1 MKRKQ
6 IAILQIISVLVI
18 CLFVLL
24 TVLYQKGYYDF
35 TFIDR
40 PSDKNGTEITTIYNM
55 LEIFTP
61 TFEFGDQIKGD
72 SVPETTVPNS
82 TTHSNGQ
89 PEVLETE
96 PETEGETE
104 ETTEKETLPPLVFEP
119 ETTEKE
125 TETETES
132 ETTDT
137 PEQTTGE
144 GETTTAPETTD
155 SPESTTGPEETT
167 NAPQE
172 SETEKSPENTTGN
185 ETTTGVDSTPEQ

>member
-6 IAILQIISVLVI
+6 IAILQIISVFVI
-18 CLFVLL
+18 CLFVFL

-40 PSDKNGTEITTIYNM
+40 PSDNNGSENTTVYNM

-61 TFEFGDQIKGD
+61 TFEFGDQIKVD
-72 SVPETTVPNS
+72 SVPETTVPTA
-82 TTHSNGQ
+82 TTTDDGQ

-96 PETEGETE
+96 SETEDETE

-125 TETETES
+125 TES

-144 GETTTAPETTD
+144 EEETTAPETTG
-155 SPESTTGPEETT
+155 SPEQTTGPEETT
-167 NAPQE
+167 STPTE
-172 SETEKSPENTTGN
+172 PETEKTPESTTGN
-185 ETTTGVDSTPEQ
+185 ETTTGVDSTPKQ

>member
-6 IAILQIISVLVI
+6 IAILQIISVFVI
-18 CLFVLL
+18 CLFVFL

-40 PSDKNGTEITTIYNM
+40 PSDNNGTENTTVYNM

-61 TFEFGDQIKGD
+61 TFEFGDQIKVD
-72 SVPETTVPNS
+72 SVPETTVPTA
-82 TTHSNGQ
+82 TTTGDGQ

-96 PETEGETE
+96 SETEDETE

-125 TETETES
+125 TES

-144 GETTTAPETTD
+144 GEETTAPETTG
-155 SPESTTGPEETT
+155 SPEQTTGPEETT
-167 NAPQE
+167 STPTE
-172 SETEKSPENTTGN
+172 PETEKTPESTTGN
-185 ETTTGVDSTPEQ
+185 ETTTSVDSTPKQ